1 MPSYKIFCLFVN
13 KMKFL
18 GLIVFV
24 ISFGVQLVV
33 DITSPYVN
41 ETLNQENYSFRVKHK
56 YISQINILDNNYDS
70 NDVQTVH
77 HLISPNNFSLHF
89 ITGLSNPKIFGENVI
104 GTVKTKRGISTSLP
118 SYLINRNLRI

>member
-24 ISFGVQLVV
+24 ISFSVQLVV
-33 DITSPYVN
+33 DITTPYVN

-70 NDVQTVH
+70 NDVRIVH

-89 ITGLSNPKIFGENVI
+89 ITGLSNIKVFGENAI
-104 GTVKTKRGISTSLP
+104 GTVKTKCEVSPSLP